1 MECFAANLDGLVV
14 ITRIVMSNEGGGRGI
29 RERKRIE
36 LSRALHLSQ
45 RIFNAAA
52 QRQESSIPC
61 VSSRIAGAK
70 FDRAAKFLLRSHS
83 VPVERKF
90 RPRKRG
96 VRIRQRAVNF

>member
-52 QRQESSIPC
+52 PRQESSIPC
-61 VSSRIAGAK
+61 MRSLIDGVEC
-70 FDRAAKFLLRSHS
+70 DRAAKFLLRSRN
-83 VPVERKF
+83 VPVECKF
-90 RPRKRG
+90 RPCKCG
-96 VRIRQRAVNF
+96 VRIPQRIVNL